1 MSSQS
6 RQIDCVICPRQ
17 NDTKNGEVAESVLNC
32 ELISLY

>member
-17 NDTKNGEVAESVLNC
+17 NDTNKITERDRTVVMVSHT
-32 ELISLY
+32 